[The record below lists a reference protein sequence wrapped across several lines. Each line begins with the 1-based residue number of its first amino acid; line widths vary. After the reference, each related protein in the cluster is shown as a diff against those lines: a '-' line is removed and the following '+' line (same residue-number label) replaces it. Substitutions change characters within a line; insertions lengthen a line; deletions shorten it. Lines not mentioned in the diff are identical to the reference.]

1 MKGHQD
7 KDRPLDELTQMEI
20 LNIQADVLAE
30 EYITSNP
37 NKDYSKAIRFPHNKV
52 QLHLSNG
59 TVTLR
64 LKQALRL
71 ARTTQPLVEHL
82 KTRFGWDDDTF
93 QDIDWEASRLGYNR
107 LRKHRVTLIK
117 HANNYSP
124 VGSRVSRYDPKY
136 SPACPACPEPL
147 ETHDHLYQCPAASR
161 HNWRSTFLYTLR
173 VHLEEDNTRLDVTE
187 LLLEG
192 IKSVLEGRAATT
204 IPVPHTLTDL
214 AAAQS
219 AIGWENV
226 LRGRLSHQWAAAQ
239 QVHMGAYRH
248 KKNGTT
254 WLTTVI
260 QKILQGWLDLWDL
273 RNGERHGRDRQT
285 KAQADRAQAVREL
298 ELLYTLK
305 DAIMPRHNWIL
316 EVPILQRMNLKTYT
330 LRAFINSYKPILEG
344 SHKERQGI
352 G

>member
-1 MKGHQD
+1 M
-7 KDRPLDELTQMEI
+7 
-20 LNIQADVLAE
+20 
-30 EYITSNP
+30 
-37 NKDYSKAIRFPHNKV
+37 
-52 QLHLSNG
+52 
-59 TVTLR
+59 
-64 LKQALRL
+64 
-71 ARTTQPLVEHL
+71 
-82 KTRFGWDDDTF
+82 
-93 QDIDWEASRLGYNR
+93 
-107 LRKHRVTLIK
+107 
-117 HANNYSP
+117 
-124 VGSRVSRYDPKY
+124 
-136 SPACPACPEPL
+136 
-147 ETHDHLYQCPAASR
+147 
-161 HNWRSTFLYTLR
+161 
-173 VHLEEDNTRLDVTE
+173 HLEEDNTRLDVTE

-219 AIGWENV
+219 AIGWEHV
-226 LRGRLSHQWAAAQ
+226 LRGRLSHQWAATQ
-239 QVHMGAYRH
+239 HVHMGAYCH